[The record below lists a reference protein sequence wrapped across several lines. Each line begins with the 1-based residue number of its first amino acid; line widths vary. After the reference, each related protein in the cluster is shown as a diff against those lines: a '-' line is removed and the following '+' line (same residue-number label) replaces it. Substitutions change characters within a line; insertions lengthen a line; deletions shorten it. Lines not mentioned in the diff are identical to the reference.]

1 MTGQPTVLLAE
12 DDPDD
17 VLLTQISFEKARLA
31 NPLQIVRDGEEAL
44 EYLGG
49 EGKFA
54 NREKYPLPILLLLDL
69 KMPKLNGF
77 QVLEWLKSHPE
88 IGHIPVAIMTSSAHD
103 PDISRAYA
111 LGADSYLIKPPD
123 AKALLALVQR
133 LHAYWLIVN
142 ESLVQHAA

>member
-17 VLLTQISFEKARLA
+17 VLLTQIAFEKARLA

-88 IGHIPVAIMTSSAHD
+88 IGHIPVAIMTSSDHD